1 VASGYASTPLQIYHS
16 LNPHPALCPVRADES
31 ATSPEQLENEATYR
45 QLLVQG
51 ALAVLLP
58 TEDLENACLRT
69 LIGDIVADLIL
80 GQAVANKVCAGW
92 FLHDAIAKVVAAAKT
107 HIEPKTAGE
116 EIKSQNRSRLE
127 KFGLLSSK
135 GADERPHS
143 PKRDQLQ
150 FSALLW
156 RIMQYGY
163 VAFLFLRFLVISMS
177 QARYLPLRCHQTNS
191 SPSSPKV
198 SKPLPSSTAHTSDP
212 LGHAD
217 ADPSPVLTY
226 RIFGAIS
233 TLLDLSTR
241 MPWLESSVT
250 LWQHFLTAG
259 AGRLGFTDSLLDK

>member
-1 VASGYASTPLQIYHS
+1 VASDYASTPLQIYHS

-51 ALAVLLP
+51 ALAILLP

-69 LIGDIVADLIL
+69 LIGDVVADLIL

-92 FLHDAIAKVVAAAKT
+92 FLHDAIAKAVAVAKA
-107 HIEPKTAGE
+107 HIEPKKAGK
-116 EIKSQNRSRLE
+116 IIQSGNRSRLE

-143 PKRDQLQ
+143 PKRDQSQ
-150 FSALLW
+150 FSALLG

-191 SPSSPKV
+191 SPTSPKV
-198 SKPLPSSTAHTSDP
+198 SKPLQSSTAHTSGP
-212 LGHAD
+212 LGHLD
-217 ADPSPVLTY
+217 ASPKPVLTY

-233 TLLDLSTR
+233 TLLHLSTR

-250 LWQHFLTAG
+250 FWQHFLTAG
-259 AGRLGFTDSLLDK
+259 AGHLGSTDSLLDK